1 MAKNQ
6 TADVY
11 IPSAAISPGPEC
23 SHLFCVGFLPAMPR
37 TCRQFR
43 NSPDRELTTGAKIDF
58 QLRSNKAFR
67 HVKTLFV
74 QGNQVRTDQKRRFV
88 LISTNL
94 ITLDE

>member
-1 MAKNQ
+1 M
-6 TADVY
+6 
-11 IPSAAISPGPEC
+11 EC
-23 SHLFCVGFLPAMPR
+23 DRGDSFPFDFPFDLP
-37 TCRQFR
+37 QFR
-43 NSPDRELTTGAKIDF
+43 NSADRELTTGAKIDF